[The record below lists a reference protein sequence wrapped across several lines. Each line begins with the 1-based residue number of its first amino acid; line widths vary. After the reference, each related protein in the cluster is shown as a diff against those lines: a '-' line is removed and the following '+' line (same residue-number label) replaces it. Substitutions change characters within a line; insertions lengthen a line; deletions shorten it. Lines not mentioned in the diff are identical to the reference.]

1 MSEPVK
7 NAEIEDVLSSIR
19 RLVTDGGR
27 EAEVSAVPA
36 QAPEPVR
43 DADKLV
49 LTDALRI
56 EETQSAGASATSLP
70 KHVPDTEMAREM
82 QEDMQE
88 LRSAVPSFL
97 KRKIEIEAPS
107 DLSGEAPELD
117 ELDTEIAAVASPV
130 EPEDTDT
137 LDTGIV
143 MDEASAP
150 VEAPFDDHRPWMQKD
165 ALMSEWHSVRTPT
178 ADEFEPD
185 APEDG
190 ANAGMPVASLAW
202 EDHVEDTQQV
212 SFEGADRLEEPEEM
226 VSEPVE
232 PVQFIHASEES
243 KEEAPEAIVE
253 EAIADSVIEG
263 VAEVQESAEQPYE
276 AVLDE
281 EMLRDLV
288 GEIVR
293 QELQGPLGERIT
305 RNVRKLV
312 RREINRAMTSRS
324 FSVD

>member
-19 RLVTDGGR
+19 KLVTDGGG
-27 EAEVSAVPA
+27 ESGGPA
-36 QAPEPVR
+36 GKTNGQSHVQ

-56 EETQSAGASATSLP
+56 QEKQAVEPLPQHLPQS
-70 KHVPDTEMAREM
+70 DMARDM
-82 QEDMQE
+82 QEDMKE
-88 LRSAVPSFL
+88 LRDNVPSFL

-107 DLSGEAPELD
+107 SLSSEAPELD
-117 ELDTEIAAVASPV
+117 ELETNIGEAVPEFVPEAVETAVDTGVV
-130 EPEDTDT
+130 RDDT
-137 LDTGIV
+137 LDGEQPWREEGAV
-143 MDEASAP
+143 MAD
-150 VEAPFDDHRPWMQKD
+150 
-165 ALMSEWHSVRTPT
+165 WHSKRVSSVQ
-178 ADEFEPD
+178 EFEPD
-185 APEDG
+185 SPEDG
-190 ANAGMPVASLAW
+190 DNAGTPVASLAW
-202 EDHVEDTQQV
+202 EDHVEEAQQV
-212 SFEGADRLEEPEEM
+212 SFEGAERLEEPEAVVE
-226 VSEPVE
+226 EPLS
-232 PVQFIHASEES
+232 FTHT
-243 KEEAPEAIVE
+243 APEPTPDAAAGLAE
-253 EAIADSVIEG
+253 EAIADTVIEG
-263 VAEVQESAEQPYE
+263 VASIQETEDETAYE

-324 FSVD
+324 FSLD